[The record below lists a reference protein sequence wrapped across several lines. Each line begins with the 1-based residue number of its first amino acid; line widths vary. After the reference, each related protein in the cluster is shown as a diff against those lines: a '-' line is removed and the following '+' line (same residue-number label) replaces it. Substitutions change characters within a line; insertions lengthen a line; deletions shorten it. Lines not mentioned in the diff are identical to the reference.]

1 MGVSLNSI
9 YSSEMFPLTRHMT
22 SAGLNVYNSS
32 AFASAQ
38 SAGKAASIVTPQG
51 SSAPINNNIGK
62 TLDVYA

>member
-1 MGVSLNSI
+1 MGVYSI

-32 AFASAQ
+32 AYGSAQ
-38 SAGKAASIVTPQG
+38 SAGKVASVVTPQG
-51 SSAPINNNIGK
+51 SSAPININMGN

>member
-32 AFASAQ
+32 AYSSAQ
-38 SAGKAASIVTPQG
+38 SAGKAVSIVTPQG
-51 SSAPINNNIGK
+51 SSVSINNNVGK
-62 TLDVYA
+62 ILDVYA